1 MIEPTNPR
9 QLDAFWEAAR
19 QLGEAMRQEGIAR
32 RQAARD
38 ERNRRRR
45 ARYAVISTLPKV
57 APEPVYDESEDD
69 LYEPSCRCHVA
80 PPCNF
85 CMNEWRED

>member
-1 MIEPTNPR
+1 MIEPTTSR
-9 QLDAFWEAAR
+9 ELDAFWEAAR

-45 ARYAVISTLPKV
+45 VRYAATSKRPKA
-57 APEPVYDESEDD
+57 APEPSFDLSEDD
-69 LYEPSCRCHVA
+69 LHEPSCRCYIA

-85 CMNEWRED
+85 CMNQEEQ

>member
-1 MIEPTNPR
+1 MIEPATPR

-19 QLGEAMRQEGIAR
+19 QLGEQMRQEGIAR

-45 ARYAVISTLPKV
+45 ARYAVTSKLPRP
-57 APEPVYDESEDD
+57 APEPVYDESDDD
-69 LYEPSCRCHVA
+69 LYEPTWRCHIA
-80 PPCNF
+80 PPCHY
-85 CMNEWRED
+85 CMNSEEF

>member
-1 MIEPTNPR
+1 MIEPATPR
-9 QLDAFWEAAR
+9 ERDAFWDAAR
-19 QLGEAMRQEGIAR
+19 QLGEQMREEGIAR

-45 ARYAVISTLPKV
+45 ARYAITSKLPKA
-57 APEPVYDESEDD
+57 APTPVYDESEDD
-69 LYEPSCRCHVA
+69 LYEPSCRCHIA

-85 CMNEWRED
+85 CMAGGEEE